1 MNTAYITQTGAHLPG
16 EPVDNERIEAVL
28 GYVHDKPS
36 KLKRRILKS
45 NGILTRHYAID
56 DQQQTLIQNDEM
68 AVHAG
73 KLALERAGLEP
84 SDVGMLSAATS
95 QGDYVLP
102 GFGSQVQAGLEIPR
116 AELMTAH
123 GICSCAMMALK
134 AAVNGVKVGDQSQ
147 ALVVSSELS
156 SRLLKKQ
163 RYEAATESIGAA
175 RGLDFNAEFLRWMLS
190 DGAGAL
196 VVSDAPSR
204 RDRSFRIDWIR
215 SFSHADSF
223 PVCMSVGHSGKGPE
237 APLSWQDYPTYGA
250 AEADGALL
258 IRQDVRLLENIV
270 KLGVDGF
277 LALIEE
283 GAVAPDQVDHFLCHY
298 SSHYFRGKIID
309 MLTKAGAMIPEDRW
323 FTNLY
328 DKGNTGC
335 AAMFIMIDEFFQ
347 SGRAQPG
354 ETILCHIPESGR
366 FNTVYMQ
373 MTCVEVS

>member
-1 MNTAYITQTGAHLPG
+1 MSVYITQTGAYLPG
-16 EPVDNERIEAVL
+16 DPVDNEQIETVL
-28 GYVHDKPS
+28 GFVHDKPS

-45 NGILTRHYAID
+45 NGIQTRHYAID
-56 DQQQTLIQNDEM
+56 EAQQTQVQNEDM
-68 AVHAG
+68 AVAAG
-73 KLALERAGLEP
+73 QLALERSGLEP
-84 SDVGMLSAATS
+84 QDIGLLSVATS
-95 QGDYVLP
+95 QGDFVLP

-116 AELMTAH
+116 VELITTH

-134 AAVNGVKVGDQSQ
+134 AAVNGVKVGDQQQ
-147 ALVVSSELS
+147 ALVVSSELT

-163 RYEAATESIGAA
+163 RYEAATGSIGAE

-190 DGAGAL
+190 DGAGAMIL
-196 VVSDAPSR
+196 SDRPR
-204 RDRSFRIDWIR
+204 PNQPSFRVDWIR

-223 PVCMSVGHSGKGPE
+223 PVCMSVGHSGKGEE
-237 APLSWQDYPTYGA
+237 APRSWQDYTTYGE

-283 GAVAPDQVDHFLCHY
+283 GTVVVDEIDHFLCHY
-298 SSHYFRGKIID
+298 SSHYFRGKIVE
-309 MLTKAGAMIPEDRW
+309 MLTRAGAMVPEERW

-347 SGRAQPG
+347 SGRAKPG
-354 ETILCHIPESGR
+354 DTIFCHVPESGR

-373 MTCVEVS
+373 MTCVEAT

>member
-1 MNTAYITQTGAHLPG
+1 MTHAFITQTGSYLPG
-16 EPVDNERIEAVL
+16 EPVDNERIESVL

-45 NGILTRHYAID
+45 NGIITRHYAID
-56 DQQQTLIQNDEM
+56 EQQKTTIQNQDM
-68 AVHAG
+68 AVHASR
-73 KLALERAGLEP
+73 LALDRAGLEP
-84 SDVGMLSAATS
+84 KDVGMLSAATS

-102 GFGSQVQAGLEIPR
+102 GFGSQVQAGLEMPR
-116 AELMTAH
+116 VELLTTH

-134 AAVNGVKVGDQSQ
+134 AAVNGVKLGDQDQ

-196 VVSDAPSR
+196 VVSNTPR
-204 RDRSFRIDWIR
+204 PRGLSFRIDWIR

-223 PVCMSVGHSGKGPE
+223 PVCMSVGHSGKGDD
-237 APLSWQDYPTYGA
+237 APQSWQDYTTYGE

-283 GAVAPDQVDHFLCHY
+283 GTVNVQEIDHFLCHY

-309 MLTKAGAMIPEDRW
+309 MLSKAGAMVPEERW

-347 SGRAQPG
+347 SGRAKPG
-354 ETILCHIPESGR
+354 DTIFCHVPESGR

-373 MTCVEVS
+373 MTCVEES

>member
-1 MNTAYITQTGAHLPG
+1 MNAYITQTGAFLPG
-16 EPVDNERIEAVL
+16 DPVDNDHIESVL

-45 NGILTRHYAID
+45 NGIQTRHYAID
-56 DQQQTLIQNDEM
+56 DAQRTQFQNEEM
-68 AVHAG
+68 AVSAARV
-73 KLALERAGLEP
+73 ALERAGLEP
-84 SDVGMLSAATS
+84 EDIQMLSVATS

-116 AELMTAH
+116 VELITTH

-134 AAVNGVKVGDQSQ
+134 AAVNSVRLGEQQQ

-163 RYEAATESIGAA
+163 RYEAATESIGAR

-190 DGAGAL
+190 DGAGAIVL
-196 VVSDAPSR
+196 SDRPGPQR
-204 RDRSFRIDWIR
+204 LSFRIDWIR

-223 PVCMSVGHSGKGPE
+223 PVCMSVGNAGKGAD
-237 APLSWQDYPTYGA
+237 APTSWQDYPTYGE

-283 GAVAPDQVDHFLCHY
+283 GTVKVDQIDHFLCHY
-298 SSHYFRGKIID
+298 SSHYFRGKIVE
-309 MLTKAGAMIPEDRW
+309 MLTKAGAMVPEERW

-347 SGRAQPG
+347 SGRAKPG
-354 ETILCHIPESGR
+354 ETIFCHVPESGR

-373 MTCVEVS
+373 MTCVEAA